1 VSSVVALGRLE
12 SVPLR
17 SAWPD
22 EARNFTPWLA
32 EDTNLA
38 FLGETLGLQL
48 ELETTEKSVGA
59 FSADILAK
67 EVGTDRW
74 VLIENQFGSTDHT
87 HLGQLLTYAAG
98 LDAKTVVW
106 ISENFREE
114 HRAAIDFL
122 NNATSDEYFFF
133 GVQIELYRIGESS
146 FAPQFSVR
154 SQPNQWTKRA
164 QRAKQT
170 ASDNLSPTEVLSR
183 QFWQALIDRSATEYP
198 QLASKTAQKLS
209 WQTAETIRSGKGFY
223 VAMNA
228 AFTRDWRLRVEI
240 YIGGPLAKAVFQQ
253 FEKDRVSIEQAFGM
267 SLEWEELPSGQDSR
281 IAYYLDGKQDRTDR
295 ILWDGQ
301 QTWLLENWPKLA
313 NAIRPFAAKL
323 NAADLSASEVT
334 FDTDPEQ

>member
-22 EARNFTPWLA
+22 EARNFTPWLG

-59 FSADILAK
+59 FSADVLAK

-74 VLIENQFGSTDHT
+74 VLIENQFGPTDHS

-98 LDAKTVVW
+98 LDAKTVIW
-106 ISENFREE
+106 IAENFREE

-122 NNATSDEYFFF
+122 NSATTDDFFFF
-133 GVQIELYRIGESS
+133 GVQIELYRIGDST
-146 FAPQFSVR
+146 FAPKFSIR
-154 SQPNQWTKRA
+154 AQPNQWTKRA
-164 QRAKQT
+164 QRAKQR
-170 ASDNLSPTEVLSR
+170 ASDSLSPTEALSR
-183 QFWQALIDRSATEYP
+183 EFWQSLIDRSGQSYP
-198 QLASKTAQKLS
+198 QLAGKAAQKLS

-223 VAMNA
+223 VAANS

-240 YIGGPLAKAVFQQ
+240 YIGGPLAKAVFREFAAQS
-253 FEKDRVSIEQAFGM
+253 EAIESAFGA
-267 SLEWEELPSGQDSR
+267 SLAWEELPSGQDSR
-281 IAYYLDGKQDRTDR
+281 IAYYLEGKQDRTDR
-295 ILWDGQ
+295 SAWESQ
-301 QTWLLENWPKLA
+301 QTWLLAFWPKLA
-313 NAIRPFAAKL
+313 NAIRPFATNLDATKL
-323 NAADLSASEVT
+323 LVADEELELT
-334 FDTDPEQ
+334 